1 MNNPRIIV
9 ILSGIAALYL
19 GYSIFVPGDEAPSG
33 ALNALNWVLFL
44 MAIVGCIGSAIQ
56 IARGKQ

>member
-1 MNNPRIIV
+1 MNTPKIIA
-9 ILSGIAALYL
+9 IISGIAALYL

-33 ALNALNWVLFL
+33 SVNALNWLFFL